1 MTLSAIPF
9 KKTAQYFTQEIAN
22 GITIDL
28 VSIPGGEFLMGSP
41 ETEADRQSNEGPQR
55 LVKVQP
61 FFMGKY
67 PVTQEQWKVIASLPK
82 IDRKI
87 DPDPSSFK
95 GNSFPVEQ
103 VSWHD
108 AMEFCARLSKKTD
121 RIYTLPSEA
130 QWEYACRAGTTS
142 PFHFGETIDSK
153 YANYDADYVYGP
165 GEKGEYREQTTP
177 VGSFKVANRFG
188 LYDMHGNV
196 WEWCADHWHE
206 SYEDAPRDASTWL
219 DQNASEDAERLLRGG
234 SWFFHPRNCRA
245 AFRLRVEAGYRDS
258 NVGFRLISATRIL
271 A

>member
-9 KKTAQYFTQEIAN
+9 KKTAQYFTQEISN

-41 ETEADRQSNEGPQR
+41 ETEADRQSFEGPQR
-55 LVKVQP
+55 LVRVQP

-67 PVTQEQWKVIASLPK
+67 PVTQEQWESVAGLPK
-82 IDRKI
+82 IDRKL
-87 DPDPSSFK
+87 DLEPSNFK
-95 GNSFPVEQ
+95 GKTLPVEQ

-108 AMEFCARLSKKTD
+108 AMEFCARLSKKTN
-121 RIYTLPSEA
+121 RTYTLPSEA

-142 PFHFGETIDSK
+142 PFHFGETIDSN
-153 YANYDADYVYGP
+153 YANYNADYVYGL
-165 GEKGEYREQTTP
+165 GEKGESRSTTTP
-177 VGSFKVANRFG
+177 VGFFKVANRFG

-206 SYEDAPRDASTWL
+206 SYEDVPRDDLAWL
-219 DQNASEDAERLLRGG
+219 DQNASEDARRLLRGG
-234 SWFFHPRNCRA
+234 SWNIHPRDCRA
-245 AFRLRVEAGYRDS
+245 AFRGRDAAGVRDF
-258 NVGFRLISATRIL
+258 NLGFRLISSTRIL